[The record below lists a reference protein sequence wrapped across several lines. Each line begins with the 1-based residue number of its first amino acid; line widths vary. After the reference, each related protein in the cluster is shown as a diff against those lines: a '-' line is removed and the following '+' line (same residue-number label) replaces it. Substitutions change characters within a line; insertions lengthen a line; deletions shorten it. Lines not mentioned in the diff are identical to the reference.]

1 MKKRLLVF
9 LVAAVL
15 LSLLSL
21 SAALAD
27 IGSANVATYWDSVS
41 QANLFYEPHYGIVT
55 CRNMTIRDRA
65 ATSGTSY
72 GSIKNGQPVKI
83 LGISGDGNFYMID
96 LASCGFQNT
105 GAATYVNGEGKSKD
119 EDGNPIYTVSDNDK
133 VYLGEGIPSL
143 TYGLTIN
150 LAWKGLDFVLFGTGV
165 AGNEIY
171 NLMVSAD
178 RPKTN
183 CLTTYWKDSW
193 GNPAVNNANAKYPDM
208 KQVAQSW
215 DFWSSSACVFN
226 GAFFKIKQIQLGY
239 TFPRA
244 LTQKA
249 AISDLRLFVS
259 LDDYI
264 TFTKYPGAD
273 PETASLNSSTSRGV
287 DSGSYPT
294 TKKLVFGVNL
304 TF

>member
-1 MKKRLLVF
+1 MDK
-9 LVAAVL
+9 
-15 LSLLSL
+15 
-21 SAALAD
+21 
-27 IGSANVATYWDSVS
+27 
-41 QANLFYEPHYGIVT
+41 
-55 CRNMTIRDRA
+55 
-65 ATSGTSY
+65 
-72 GSIKNGQPVKI
+72 
-83 LGISGDGNFYMID
+83 
-96 LASCGFQNT
+96 NT

-244 LTQKA
+244 LTQKVK
-249 AISDLRLFVS
+249 ISDLRLFVS

>member
-1 MKKRLLVF
+1 MTTSFKKGYPIWYFR
-9 LVAAVL
+9 
-15 LSLLSL
+15 
-21 SAALAD
+21 
-27 IGSANVATYWDSVS
+27 
-41 QANLFYEPHYGIVT
+41 
-55 CRNMTIRDRA
+55 
-65 ATSGTSY
+65 
-72 GSIKNGQPVKI
+72 
-83 LGISGDGNFYMID
+83 
-96 LASCGFQNT
+96 GFQYNGVDKNT

-193 GNPAVNNANAKYPDM
+193 GNPAVNNADAKYPDM

>member
-105 GAATYVNGEGKSKD
+105 GAATYGFGKASLIKIDPQFLACTRLTDIYATPWSTSLKIGEHVD
-119 EDGNPIYTVSDNDK
+119 RYWLVLDQN
-133 VYLGEGIPSL
+133 
-143 TYGLTIN
+143 YGWYAVQAMEST
-150 LAWKGLDFVLFGTGV
+150 AGTGFILSSDIGYYSNYQQKYIITWNNV
-165 AGNEIY
+165 PLLDEYSWAQTRTLDRFSVGNVY
-171 NLMVSAD
+171 SVSGD
-178 RPKTN
+178 YT
-183 CLTTYWKDSW
+183 LL
-193 GNPAVNNANAKYPDM
+193 
-208 KQVAQSW
+208 
-215 DFWSSSACVFN
+215 VFN
-226 GAFFKIKQIQLGY
+226 EGQATEYRGWVSNQ
-239 TFPRA
+239 
-244 LTQKA
+244 
-249 AISDLRLFVS
+249 FVAP
-259 LDDYI
+259 I
-264 TFTKYPGAD
+264 I
-273 PETASLNSSTSRGV
+273 N
-287 DSGSYPT
+287 
-294 TKKLVFGVNL
+294 
-304 TF
+304 

>member
-1 MKKRLLVF
+1 
-9 LVAAVL
+9 
-15 LSLLSL
+15 
-21 SAALAD
+21 
-27 IGSANVATYWDSVS
+27 
-41 QANLFYEPHYGIVT
+41 
-55 CRNMTIRDRA
+55 
-65 ATSGTSY
+65 
-72 GSIKNGQPVKI
+72 
-83 LGISGDGNFYMID
+83 
-96 LASCGFQNT
+96 
-105 GAATYVNGEGKSKD
+105 
-119 EDGNPIYTVSDNDK
+119 
-133 VYLGEGIPSL
+133 
-143 TYGLTIN
+143 
-150 LAWKGLDFVLFGTGV
+150 
-165 AGNEIY
+165 
-171 NLMVSAD
+171 
-178 RPKTN
+178 
-183 CLTTYWKDSW
+183 
-193 GNPAVNNANAKYPDM
+193 M